1 MNFIS
6 FWWPDLVPGG
16 VSASKF
22 VAELLAGPMWGGR
35 EGGPGC
41 PSGQPGK
48 DRAGRDYDATLFLNR
63 QHAEPLNMQR
73 ILFSFCNSTQT
84 WTTSTVCPVEP
95 WLRQR
100 VRPGRSGES
109 GCACVCA
116 EAVLT
121 AHLQDQFIIRSISVA
136 SQFSAPVAGRSSHR
150 PWV

>member
-1 MNFIS
+1 MRIYHDPARISCDPTGVLRVGLRDPTPWACRLFACRFLSSLSTTLSNMNFIS

-35 EGGPGC
+35 EGGP
-41 PSGQPGK
+41 
-48 DRAGRDYDATLFLNR
+48 
-63 QHAEPLNMQR
+63 
-73 ILFSFCNSTQT
+73 
-84 WTTSTVCPVEP
+84 
-95 WLRQR
+95 

-136 SQFSAPVAGRSSHR
+136 GQFSAPVAGRSSHR